1 MKVDANGVRIN
12 VALSGNT
19 SGPVVLL
26 SHSLATSLDL
36 WSPQLAALEPQFRVL
51 RYDTRGHG
59 SSDAPQGAYTL
70 AQLADDAVGIMDALD
85 IEAAHWV
92 GISMGGMI
100 GQAVAL
106 NHAARLRSL
115 VLCDTAAVVPPEAQ
129 TLWQQRI
136 EKARGE
142 GMAALA
148 DETLER
154 WFTPPYL
161 AKAPPGVRRIRDMIL
176 STPVLG
182 FIGCSEAIRRLD
194 FLDRLGDI
202 RLPTLIMVGEQD
214 PGTPVANSEAIHSR
228 IKESRLEIIPSAAHL
243 CNVEQAEAFNQVL
256 LGFLQTL

>member
-36 WSPQLAALEPQFRVL
+36 WSPQLAALEPQFRIL

-59 SSDAPQGAYTL
+59 ASDAPQGAYTL
-70 AQLADDAVGIMDALD
+70 AQLAEDAVAIMDVLD

-161 AKAPPGVRRIRDMIL
+161 AKAPPDVRRIRDMIL
-176 STPVLG
+176 STPVPG

-228 IKESRLEIIPSAAHL
+228 IKESHLEIIPSAAHL
-243 CNVEQAEAFNQVL
+243 CNVEQTEAFNQKL

>member
-12 VALSGNT
+12 IALSGNT

-59 SSDAPQGAYTL
+59 ASDAPHGAYTL
-70 AQLADDAVGIMDALD
+70 AQLADDAVAIMDALD

-106 NHAARLRSL
+106 NHAVRLRSL
-115 VLCDTAAVVPPEAQ
+115 VLCDTAAVVPQEAQ

-142 GMAALA
+142 GMAALV

-161 AKAPPGVRRIRDMIL
+161 AKAPPGVRSIRDMIL
-176 STPVLG
+176 STPVPG

-214 PGTPVANSEAIHSR
+214 PGTPVANSETIHSR

-243 CNVEQAEAFNQVL
+243 CNVEQAEAFNQKL
-256 LGFLQTL
+256 LGFLQSL

>member
-70 AQLADDAVGIMDALD
+70 AQLADDAVAVMDALD
-85 IEAAHWV
+85 IEAVHWV

-129 TLWQQRI
+129 PLWRQRI
-136 EKARGE
+136 EKARCE

-148 DETLER
+148 DETLQR
-154 WFTPPYL
+154 WFTPRYL
-161 AKAPPGVRRIRDMIL
+161 AMSPPGVRRIRDMIL
-176 STPVLG
+176 STPVPG

-194 FLDRLGDI
+194 FLDRLADI
-202 RLPTLIMVGEQD
+202 RLPTLIIVGEQD

-228 IKESRLEIIPSAAHL
+228 IKDSRLEIISSAAHL
-243 CNVEQAEAFNQVL
+243 CNVEQAEIFNQKL
-256 LGFLQTL
+256 LGFLQAL

>member
-12 VALSGNT
+12 IALSGNS

-36 WSPQLAALEPQFRVL
+36 WWPQLAALESQFKVL

-59 SSDAPQGAYTL
+59 ASDAPQGAYTL
-70 AQLADDAVGIMDALD
+70 AQLADDAVAVMDALD
-85 IEAAHWV
+85 IEAVHWV

-100 GQAVAL
+100 G
-106 NHAARLRSL
+106 RSL

-129 TLWQQRI
+129 TVWQQRI

-154 WFTPPYL
+154 WFTPRYL
-161 AKAPPGVRRIRDMIL
+161 AKSPPGVRRIRDMIL
-176 STPVLG
+176 STPVPG

-194 FLDRLGDI
+194 FLKRLSDI
-202 RLPTLIMVGEQD
+202 RIPTLIIVGEQD
-214 PGTPVANSEAIHSR
+214 QGTPVANSEAIYSR
-228 IKESRLEIIPSAAHL
+228 IKDSRLEIISSAAHL
-243 CNVEQAEAFNQVL
+243 CNVEQAEAFNQKL
-256 LGFLQTL
+256 IGFLQTL